1 MKIFIPKH
9 LRKLTVV
16 NQLAEMISAYNRS
29 KSSEVSEST
38 EGINQEKSVDP
49 VKKFIYM
56 RISPGN
62 SIFTEGTQN
71 YADVI
76 NYLTALFYSV
86 KGTQK
91 VLEYMKKYLGF
102 TDKEV
107 IYDAKSISIFPT
119 SFDLGDETL
128 YYESLFGFLEEL
140 LYFEDFKTDLGATN
154 LLIDHKVVTKVNVCK
169 DVHCYKRIQVTQI
182 FDGTQLH

>member
-76 NYLTALFYSV
+76 N
-86 KGTQK
+86 
-91 VLEYMKKYLGF
+91 
-102 TDKEV
+102 
-107 IYDAKSISIFPT
+107 
-119 SFDLGDETL
+119 
-128 YYESLFGFLEEL
+128 
-140 LYFEDFKTDLGATN
+140 
-154 LLIDHKVVTKVNVCK
+154 
-169 DVHCYKRIQVTQI
+169 
-182 FDGTQLH
+182 